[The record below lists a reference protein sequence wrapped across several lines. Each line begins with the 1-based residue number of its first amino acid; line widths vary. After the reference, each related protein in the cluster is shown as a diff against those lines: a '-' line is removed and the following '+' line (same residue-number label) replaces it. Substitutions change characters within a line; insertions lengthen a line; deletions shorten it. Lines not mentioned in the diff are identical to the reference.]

1 MKKFENKLMGV
12 VFLILILFLS
22 VGTMLNVFHFRQ
34 GDVPVNEQLPEDADT
49 EQEMNAV
56 FYEKEEFLKLNG
68 MMRRMLGQRMLNGVV
83 RLNNGQL
90 TYLHEPIEA
99 ETLQQNADNISA
111 LYNYFAQRGIPF
123 WFAITP
129 DKISMYD
136 DELPPGYTDS
146 SNDNIEIFL
155 QRLRDNGT
163 PYIDLREG
171 LHTIDPDLYRFF
183 YLTDHHWTTEAGFYA
198 FTLLAEEM
206 QKGGVYF
213 PEEVLDIHNYTQ
225 EVHEDTLFGSWGQRV
240 GRGFADEEDLALWIP
255 TYDTQVMRGF
265 DSLRG
270 TLGDVLYDRSV
281 FETNTDGLVYDGV
294 LLDTT
299 RFVNEGNS
307 NGKRILFIGDSMA
320 RTVIP
325 YFVAS
330 FREFWWG
337 DAYQSETIT
346 EAKINEAS
354 PDVVILLMSPWNNLG
369 SEVSFNYPFGGNQ

>member
-1 MKKFENKLMGV
+1 MKKFEHKLMGI
-12 VFLILILFLS
+12 VFLILILLLS
-22 VGTMLNVFHFRQ
+22 AGTMLNVFRFRQ

-90 TYLHEPIEA
+90 TYLHAPIEE
-99 ETLQQNADNISA
+99 ETLQQNADNITA

-123 WFAITP
+123 LFAVTP

-163 PYIDLREG
+163 PYIDLRED

-183 YLTDHHWTTEAGFYA
+183 YKTDHHWTTEAGFYA
-198 FTLLAEEM
+198 FTLLAEEL
-206 QKGGVYF
+206 QKAGIYI
-213 PEEVLDIHNYTQ
+213 PEEVLDINNYTQ
-225 EVHEDTLFGSWGQRV
+225 EVHEKTLFGSWGQRV
-240 GRGFADEEDLALWIP
+240 GRGFADEEDFALWIP
-255 TYDTQVMRGF
+255 TYDTQIVRGF

-270 TLGDVLYDRSV
+270 TLGDVLYDRTV
-281 FETNTDGLVYDGV
+281 FDTNTDGLVYDGV

-299 RFVNEGNS
+299 RFVNEGHS
-307 NGKRILFIGDSMA
+307 NGQRILFIGDSMA

-330 FREFWWG
+330 FREFFWG
-337 DAYQSETIT
+337 DAYQSEGIT
-346 EAKINEAS
+346 EAKINEIS

-369 SEVSFNYPFGGNQ
+369 SDVSFNYPF

>member
-1 MKKFENKLMGV
+1 MKKFEHKLMGI
-12 VFLILILFLS
+12 VFLILILLLS
-22 VGTMLNVFHFRQ
+22 AGTMLNVFHFRQ

-90 TYLHEPIEA
+90 TYLHAPIEE
-99 ETLQQNADNISA
+99 ETLQQNADNITA

-123 WFAITP
+123 LFAVTP

-183 YLTDHHWTTEAGFYA
+183 YKTDHHWTTEAGFYA
-198 FTLLAEEM
+198 FTLLAEEL
-206 QKGGVYF
+206 QKAGIYI
-213 PEEVLDIHNYTQ
+213 PEEVLDINNYTQ
-225 EVHEDTLFGSWGQRV
+225 EVHEKTLFGSWGQRV
-240 GRGFADEEDLALWIP
+240 GRGFADAEDFALWIP
-255 TYDTQVMRGF
+255 TYDTQIVRGF

-270 TLGDVLYDRSV
+270 TLGDVLYDRTV
-281 FETNTDGLVYDGV
+281 FDTNTDGLVYDGV

-299 RFVNEGNS
+299 RFVNEGHS
-307 NGKRILFIGDSMA
+307 NGQRILFIGDSMA

-330 FREFWWG
+330 FREFFWG
-337 DAYQSETIT
+337 DAYQSEGIT
-346 EAKINEAS
+346 EAKINEIS

-369 SEVSFNYPFGGNQ
+369 SDVSFNYPF